1 MFCTHEVSQEKCPN
15 SRGLAIFVLT
25 MFGST
30 YMCKSSFSHINA
42 IKMSSRASLTS
53 QHLCMRF
60 MLTTYTPSGGAAEF
74 CACELAQLKI
84 VLLCFFSLF
93 LLLFLHV

>member
-60 MLTTYTPSGGAAEF
+60 MLTTYTPDSAT
-74 CACELAQLKI
+74 LAKKKREKKI
-84 VLLCFFSLF
+84 NFS
-93 LLLFLHV
+93 H